1 MYNEIDNLFYCTK
14 GYKMKFYP
22 KMNEHK
28 SWVRV
33 AVALIG
39 FYIILHG
46 FLGRAYYE
54 LPIGA
59 LIVLCTL
66 YFKRYVISDKGIDNE
81 SSLCGIRMHN
91 MWTWDEVTSFQTDYN
106 VARPNVQ
113 LSFGKDVVT
122 RVYIVSYDDSQAI
135 LELAREKNPDMYIR
149 DMNAEEQERLAE
161 QARKILEKQ
170 EAIKAKKK
178 AEKREKRRKNS

>member
-1 MYNEIDNLFYCTK
+1 
-14 GYKMKFYP
+14 MKYYP
-22 KMNEHK
+22 IMNEHK

-33 AVALIG
+33 GVALVG

-46 FLGRAYYE
+46 LLGKAYYE

-66 YFKRYVISDKGIDNE
+66 YFKRYVISEEGVDNE
-81 SSLCGIRMHN
+81 SSLCGIKMHN
-91 MWTWDEVTSFQTDYN
+91 MWKWDEITSFQTDYN

-113 LSFGKDVVT
+113 LSIGRDVVT

-135 LELAREKNPDMYIR
+135 LEIAREKNPDMYIK
-149 DMNAEEQERLAE
+149 DMNEEEQERLAE
-161 QARKILEKQ
+161 QARKYLEKQ

-178 AEKREKRRKNS
+178 EEKRAKKRRLK